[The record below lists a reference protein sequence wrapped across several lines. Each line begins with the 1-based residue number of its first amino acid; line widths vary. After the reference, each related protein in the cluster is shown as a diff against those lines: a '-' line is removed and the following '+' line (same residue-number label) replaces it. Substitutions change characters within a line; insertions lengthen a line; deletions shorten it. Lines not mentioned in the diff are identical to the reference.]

1 MTLAELR
8 TNLRI
13 YLNDRNSERW
23 TDADLL
29 VLLNRGQEQVQ
40 QIIDDADEK
49 FFSACQNYNVLA
61 STDSYEFTLPADCKK
76 IVLAERLEG
85 TSRPQPVQWTN
96 FSDRHNLQNVDYL
109 FAQTTPY
116 VHCYLRGAK
125 LGVVAPSTSFTLRI
139 WYIKRLPNFAG
150 DTDTTEIPAEFQN
163 LIALTAAKLAQPSE
177 QIPFAHDDEFVQEV
191 NRLASYIECRQR
203 QTPRYVNYI
212 FP

>member
-29 VLLNRGQEQVQ
+29 VLINRAQELVQ

-49 FFSACQNYNVLA
+49 FFSNCVNFNVVA
-61 STDSYEFTLPADCKK
+61 SPDSYEFTLPDDFKK
-76 IVLAERLEG
+76 MVLAEIITG
-85 TSRPQPVQWTN
+85 TKPIPVSWVN
-96 FSDRHNLQNVDYL
+96 FSDRHSLTNIDQVYV
-109 FAQTTPY
+109 QTNTSAR
-116 VHCYLRGAK
+116 CYLRGNK
-125 LGVVAPSTSFTLRI
+125 LGVVAPTTSYTIRA
-139 WYIKRLPNFAG
+139 WYVKRLPDFAG

-163 LIALTAAKLAQPSE
+163 LIALQAAKLAQPSE
-177 QIPFAHDDEFVQEV
+177 QIDFAHESEYEQEI

-203 QTPRYVNYI
+203 QEPRYVNYVY
-212 FP
+212 P